1 MNSEPKKPTGMIS
14 RIRSLLHLEEGLPIF
29 RKHLRNGTGLYAR
42 KWELSNPNAKQ
53 KFLIWLEARRRFARK
68 PNGVSIAML
77 MLVSITKDI
86 LDRFPP
92 DALVIEGVMHE
103 QGITFEWEEYSD
115 LIETF
120 CDMWEKAVAVEG
132 TVIITALII
141 NTGDIIEKIIR
152 DRTMQS
158 QTLT

>member
-1 MNSEPKKPTGMIS
+1 M
-14 RIRSLLHLEEGLPIF
+14 EEGLSTF

-53 KFLIWLEARRRFARK
+53 EFLIWLEARRRFARK

-77 MLVSITKDI
+77 TLVSITKDI

-92 DALVIEGVMHE
+92 NATIINGVMNE
-103 QGITFEWEEYSD
+103 QWITFPWEECSD

-120 CDMWEKAVAVEG
+120 SGMWEKASAVEG
-132 TVIITALII
+132 TVIIYARIF
-141 NTGDIIEKIIR
+141 NAGDITEKIIR
-152 DRTMQS
+152 DKSIQS
-158 QTLT
+158 GKITKQLR